1 MKTVSSFRKM
11 ILVIPGAVLFYLLQ
25 VCVMDYFAVFQ
36 VTGNI
41 LFAYLAVVIVSCGM
55 KSTFCAAAIIA
66 MLMESMLSSVNG
78 LYALCY
84 TILPFA
90 WGYVF
95 SDMSDRRR
103 ERKASLHPDG
113 RQGDLPA
120 LLRIVLAA
128 ACMSLSMNAVHLVYV
143 YLSGIPLTFGH
154 FGRAVFGVVYSTGLS
169 LLLMVP
175 LRAFLGMYRQT
186 ERNMRGGV
194 MF

>member
-1 MKTVSSFRKM
+1 M

-41 LFAYLAVVIVSCGM
+41 IWAYLAVVIVSCGM
-55 KSTFCAAAIIA
+55 KSAVCAAAIVA

-78 LYALCY
+78 LYVLCY

-95 SDMSDRRR
+95 ADMSDRRR
-103 ERKASLHPDG
+103 ERKASLHPEG

-120 LLRIVLAA
+120 LVRIALAS
-128 ACMSLSMNAVHLVYV
+128 ACMTLSMNAVHLVYAS
-143 YLSGIPLTFGH
+143 LNGIPMTFGH
-154 FGRAVFGVVYSTGLS
+154 FGRAFFSVLYSTGLA
-169 LLLMVP
+169 LLLMTP

-186 ERNMRGGV
+186 ARSVRGGE